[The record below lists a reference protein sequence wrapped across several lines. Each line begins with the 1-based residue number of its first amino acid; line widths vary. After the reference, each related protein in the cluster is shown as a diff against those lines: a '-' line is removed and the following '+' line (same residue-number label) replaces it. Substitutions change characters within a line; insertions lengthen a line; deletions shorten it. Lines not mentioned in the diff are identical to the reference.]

1 MTVTVRQAAVAD
13 LPTLLAFEQG
23 IVAAERPFDP
33 TIREDPVSYYDL
45 KTMLDSPDA
54 IVFVAEDDGAIIGS
68 GFARKKASRQYTEPS
83 HHANL
88 GFMYV
93 VPDHRGEGVNRLILQ
108 ALFTWARE
116 QGLMETR
123 LTVYPGNLP
132 AIRAYEKAGFD
143 PYILEMRK
151 RLED

>member
-1 MTVTVRQAAVAD
+1 MTISVRQADLAD
-13 LPTLLAFEQG
+13 LPTLLSFEQR
-23 IVAAERPFDP
+23 IVSAERPFDP

-45 KTMLDSPDA
+45 KRLLDSPDA
-54 IVFVAEDDGAIIGS
+54 VVLVAEDHGTIIGS
-68 GFARKKASRQYTEPS
+68 GFARKKASREYTEPS

-108 ALFTWARE
+108 ELFRWAKE
-116 QGLMETR
+116 KGLPETR
-123 LTVYPGNLP
+123 LTVYPGNRP
-132 AIRAYEKAGFD
+132 ALRAYEKAGFA

-151 RLED
+151 RLDH